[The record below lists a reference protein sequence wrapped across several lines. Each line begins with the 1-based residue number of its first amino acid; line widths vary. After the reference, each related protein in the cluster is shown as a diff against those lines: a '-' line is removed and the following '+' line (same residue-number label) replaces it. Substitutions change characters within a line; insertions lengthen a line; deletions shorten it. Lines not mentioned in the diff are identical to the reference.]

1 MPGRVLL
8 VEPDTAL
15 AEVLVQVLN
24 EVGYDCLRCRS
35 VVDVGAAATGQRG
48 ELAILDT
55 LHVPGLLA
63 EEHRYALAMLSR
75 VVPLVLLVDDR
86 SQGDLL
92 AEDLG
97 VAAVLTKPFD
107 LDRLQQAVEVASAA
121 PSALSRP

>member
-8 VEPDTAL
+8 VEPDSAL

-24 EVGYDCLRCRS
+24 DLGYDCRRCRS
-35 VVDVGAAATGQRG
+35 VVEVGAAATGRPG

-63 EEHRYALAMLSR
+63 EEHRHALAMLSR
-75 VVPLVLLVDDR
+75 VVPLVLLVGDR
-86 SQGDLL
+86 WQGELL

-107 LDRLQQAVEVASAA
+107 LDRLQQAVEAASSA
-121 PSALSRP
+121 PSARV